1 MTRPTTP
8 EEPTPN
14 QPTQSLKKINDDD
27 WRADFREAFR
37 SVESGLRRFL
47 STRLAQPSD
56 VDDCLQSVFLT
67 MEQDGQSVAAVSRR
81 AWLFRVAA
89 NHSALHWRRKA
100 VGEKALTKRSSTE
113 HIEDDPAARM
123 IETETKDRLR
133 ACIEQL
139 PGNYRDVIRLRI
151 DENLNFEQIADRLDI
166 PLGTA
171 LTWMRRATQRLRR
184 ELEPEQDHD
193 NKD

>member
-8 EEPTPN
+8 EEPTQN
-14 QPTQSLKKINDDD
+14 QPPQSLKKINDDD
-27 WRADFREAFR
+27 WRADFREVYR
-37 SVESGLRRFL
+37 GVENGLRQFL
-47 STRLAQPSD
+47 SIRLAQPGD

-67 MEQDGQSVAAVSRR
+67 MEKQGQSVSPVSRR

-89 NHSALHWRRKA
+89 NQSALHWRQKA
-100 VGEKALTKRSSTE
+100 ATEKALTKQASTE
-113 HIEDDPAARM
+113 QIDDDPVARM
-123 IETETKDRLR
+123 IENETRDRLR

-139 PGNYRDVIRLRI
+139 PENYRDVIQLRI
-151 DENLNFEQIADRLDI
+151 HNNLSFEQIADRLDI